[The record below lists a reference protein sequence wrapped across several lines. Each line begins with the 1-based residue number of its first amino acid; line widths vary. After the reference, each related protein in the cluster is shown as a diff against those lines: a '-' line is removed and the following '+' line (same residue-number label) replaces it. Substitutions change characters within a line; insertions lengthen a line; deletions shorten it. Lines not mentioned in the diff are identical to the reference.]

1 MYVYALKMKE
11 KGRDCNFETIAIF
24 GDEDSAECEMNAIK
38 DAEGEWYDFE
48 IERFMLDES
57 PECFLL

>member
-1 MYVYALKMKE
+1 MYVYALKRKE

-24 GDEDSAECEMNAIK
+24 QNEDLAECEMNAIE
-38 DAEGEWYDFE
+38 DSDGELYEFE

-57 PECFLL
+57 PDCF